1 MSSAEPGAGQQR
13 LDDYLR
19 RVTEIGQRAEETQAQ
34 LKALRADVSSP
45 DRSVAVTM
53 APGGRLEKLS
63 LTPAAMRMSH
73 DQLAALITE
82 TVGRGQA
89 AVARQVE
96 TTMQPLIG
104 GTPAMDFLR
113 DQVTAAQQPE
123 ETEEPQQQ
131 QQRRPSQRPDDDE
144 PFGTIYR

>member
-1 MSSAEPGAGQQR
+1 MSSAELGAGQQR

-19 RVTEIGQRAEETQAQ
+19 RVTEIQQRAEETQAH

-45 DRSVAVTM
+45 DRSVTVTM

-63 LTPAAMRMSH
+63 LTPSAMKMSH
-73 DQLAALITE
+73 DQLAAMITE
-82 TVGRGQA
+82 TVSRGQA
-89 AVARQVE
+89 AVAQQME
-96 TTMQPLIG
+96 ATMQPLIG
-104 GTPAMDFLR
+104 GTSAMDFLR

-131 QQRRPSQRPDDDE
+131 RPRQRPDDDE

>member
-1 MSSAEPGAGQQR
+1 MSSAELGAGQQR
-13 LDDYLR
+13 LDDYMR
-19 RVTEIGQRAEETQAQ
+19 RVNDIQRRAEETQAQ

-45 DRSVAVTM
+45 DRSVVVRM

-82 TVGRGQA
+82 TVSRAHA
-89 AVARQVE
+89 AVAGQME
-96 TTMQPLIG
+96 ATMQPLIG

-113 DQVTAAQQPE
+113 DQVTAAQAPE
-123 ETEEPQQQ
+123 ETDEQPRRQQQ
-131 QQRRPSQRPDDDE
+131 PPRDDDE

>member
-1 MSSAEPGAGQQR
+1 MSSAELGAGQQR
-13 LDDYLR
+13 LDDYMR
-19 RVTEIGQRAEETQAQ
+19 RVNDIQRRAEETQAQ

-45 DRSVAVTM
+45 DRSVAVRM

-82 TVGRGQA
+82 TVSRAHA
-89 AVARQVE
+89 AVAGQME
-96 TTMQPLIG
+96 ATMQPLIG

-113 DQVTAAQQPE
+113 DQVTAAQAPE
-123 ETEEPQQQ
+123 ETDEQPRRQQQ
-131 QQRRPSQRPDDDE
+131 PPRDDDE

>member
-1 MSSAEPGAGQQR
+1 MTSAELGAGQQR
-13 LDDYLR
+13 LEEYMR
-19 RVTEIGQRAEETQAQ
+19 RVGDIQRRAEETQAQ

-45 DRSVAVTM
+45 DRAVTVRM

-73 DQLAALITE
+73 EQLAALITE
-82 TVGRGQA
+82 TVGRAHA
-89 AVARQVE
+89 AVAGQME
-96 TTMQPLIG
+96 ATMQPLIG
-104 GTPAMDFLR
+104 GTSAMDFLR

-123 ETEEPQQQ
+123 ETEEQQPQQR
-131 QQRRPSQRPDDDE
+131 QRPARPDDDE

>member
-1 MSSAEPGAGQQR
+1 MSSAELGAGQQR

-19 RVTEIGQRAEETQAQ
+19 RVTEIQQRAEETQAQ
-34 LKALRADVSSP
+34 LKALRATVSSP
-45 DRSVAVTM
+45 DRSVTATT
-53 APGGRLEKLS
+53 APGGRLERLS
-63 LTPAAMRMSH
+63 LAPSAMRMSPE
-73 DQLAALITE
+73 QLAALITE

-89 AVARQVE
+89 AVAQQME
-96 TTMQPLIG
+96 ATMQPLIG

-123 ETEEPQQQ
+123 ETEEPQQAP
-131 QQRRPSQRPDDDE
+131 RRRPDDDE